1 MTVLLQ
7 VSDPHFGTEQ
17 PRVVEA
23 LQQLARKLGV
33 DVLVLSGDITQR
45 ARSGQFARAREFVD
59 ALAPPALVAIP
70 GNHDIPLFNVFARA
84 LTPYR
89 NYTRCFGSDLE
100 PVVDLPDAL
109 VVAVNTT
116 RPYRHKHGEVS
127 AAQVER
133 VSARLRRAQS
143 GQVRVVVVHQPVLAV
158 KPSDEVNVLRGAE
171 RAVFEWSAAGVDLIL
186 GGHIHLPY
194 VRSLRTAHPALRAN
208 VFAVQ
213 AGTAVSH
220 RVREGVPNSV
230 NVLRCEAVGQ
240 ARRCIV
246 ERWDFQTTAGRFDQR
261 ERHDLELAAHAGMSP
276 TTGAKAGP

>member
-17 PRVVEA
+17 PRVVQA
-23 LQQLARKLGV
+23 LLRLARQLGV
-33 DVLVLSGDITQR
+33 DVLVMSGDVTQR
-45 ARSGQFARAREFVD
+45 ARRSQFARAREFVD
-59 ALAPPALVAIP
+59 ALAPRTLVAIP

-84 LTPYR
+84 FVPYR
-89 NYTRCFGSDLE
+89 NYVRCFGTDLE
-100 PVVDLPDAL
+100 PVVELPDVL
-109 VVAVNTT
+109 IVAVNTT

-127 AAQVER
+127 VAQVER
-133 VSARLRRAQS
+133 VSARLRQAQS

-158 KPSDEVNVLRGAE
+158 RPTDEVNLLRGAE
-171 RAVFEWSAAGVDLIL
+171 RAVFEWAAAGVDLIM

-194 VRSLRTAHPALRAN
+194 VRSLRTAHSALRAS

-230 NVLRCEAVGQ
+230 NVLRCEAIGE
-240 ARRCIV
+240 ARRCVV
-246 ERWDFQTTAGRFDQR
+246 ERWDFQTEAGRFEQHERR
-261 ERHDLELAAHAGMSP
+261 EMDFPSHAGMSP
-276 TTGAKAGP
+276 TTHAQAGP

>member
-1 MTVLLQ
+1 VTVLLQ

-17 PRVVEA
+17 PRVVQA
-23 LQQLARKLGV
+23 LLRLARQLAV
-33 DVLVLSGDITQR
+33 DVLVMSGDITQR
-45 ARSGQFARAREFVD
+45 ARRSQFARAREFVD
-59 ALAPPALVAIP
+59 ALVPHTLVAIP

-84 LTPYR
+84 IAPYR
-89 NYTRCFGSDLE
+89 NYARCFGNDLE

-109 VVAVNTT
+109 IVAVNTT

-158 KPSDEVNVLRGAE
+158 RPTDEVNVLRGAE
-171 RAVFEWSAAGVDLIL
+171 RAVFAWSAAGADLIM

-194 VRSLRTAHPALRAN
+194 VRSLRTAHPALRED

-220 RVREGVPNSV
+220 RVRDGVPNSV
-230 NVLRCEAVGQ
+230 NVLHCEATGHS
-240 ARRCIV
+240 RRCVV
-246 ERWDFQTTAGRFDQR
+246 ERWDFKIRAGDF
-261 ERHDLELAAHAGMSP
+261 ERHERRLMEFSAHAGMSP